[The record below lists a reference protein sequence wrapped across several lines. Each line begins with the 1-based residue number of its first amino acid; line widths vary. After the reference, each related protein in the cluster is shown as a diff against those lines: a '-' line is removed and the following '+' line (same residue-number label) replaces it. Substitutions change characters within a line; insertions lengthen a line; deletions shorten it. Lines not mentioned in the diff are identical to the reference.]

1 MRARNTLLTV
11 LLASGLLFLLAT
23 LWAPSS
29 LAGEEVIVVI
39 VNKANPAS
47 ALGVNE
53 LRPLFQTSKMSWST
67 GGDAAPINLPEENPL
82 RIAFDQTVLGLDA
95 ERVARYWKDRKI
107 RGGARPP
114 TRVAST
120 AAVLKLVAA
129 KEGAVGYVRASEA
142 NATVKVVAM
151 ISGGKLSGP

>member
-1 MRARNTLLTV
+1 MKTRSILLTLLLTV
-11 LLASGLLFLLAT
+11 GLLSLPAA
-23 LWAPSS
+23 LWSPSS
-29 LAGEEVIVVI
+29 QAGEDVIVVI
-39 VNKANPAS
+39 VNKANPAN
-47 ALGVNE
+47 ALRVTD
-53 LRPLFQTSKMSWST
+53 LRPLFQTSKTSWSG
-67 GGDAAPINLPEENPL
+67 GGDAAPINLPEDNLL

-114 TRVAST
+114 TRVPSS
-120 AAVLKLVAA
+120 AAMLKLVAA

-142 NATVKVVAM
+142 NATVKVVAR